1 MTPGPPP
8 CAVGSACDGLWDYE
22 GTRQHLLLMLNGVR
36 KPFLDKLPIKY
47 TATIDR
53 AKKTWTGI
61 AKIPIAYFPPGV
73 RKMNAYA
80 IHGSGSGRR
89 YESLYP
95 ASADVKNPDFHRLEF
110 CKPFDFEGHVY
121 LVME

>member
-1 MTPGPPP
+1 M
-8 CAVGSACDGLWDYE
+8 DWY
-22 GTRQHLLLMLNGVR
+22 R
-36 KPFLDKLPIKY
+36 KNS
-47 TATIDR
+47 
-53 AKKTWTGI
+53 
-61 AKIPIAYFPPGV
+61 IAYFPPGV

-110 CKPFDFEGHVY
+110 SSHLTLKPCLPCHGVNHCHSTGRMLED
-121 LVME
+121 